1 MENSEMSEDKADGE
15 KSPSVS
21 RSRLRKE
28 VSGDIRDRMLN
39 VILKHRN
46 QTGRAERK
54 RWSQPMQ
61 QKSRNATM
69 KSQKLMKNQ
78 WKIFGKRSKSRRK
91 GNRR

>member
-1 MENSEMSEDKADGE
+1 MGRNL
-15 KSPSVS
+15 
-21 RSRLRKE
+21 RLFHVPDFVKK

-46 QTGRAERK
+46 RTGRAERK

-78 WKIFGKRSKSRRK
+78 WKIFGKRLKARRK